1 MAISTT
7 RVIENNGFVYPY
19 VLINLA
25 ISPKYDEVTPAV
37 DIEGNVSMMLT
48 PYRVLPNGLMDI
60 YEDGRYSMYMTD
72 IYKEAAADADL
83 AQAMGYIITGIQ
95 YFINTKGL

>member
-1 MAISTT
+1 MPISTT

-25 ISPKYDEVTPAV
+25 ISPKYNEVTPAA

-48 PYRVLPNGLMDI
+48 PYRVLPNGLMDV

-72 IYKEAAADADL
+72 IYKEAATDADL
-83 AQAMGYIITGIQ
+83 AEAMGYIITGIQ
-95 YFINTKGL
+95 FFINAKGL

>member
-19 VLINLA
+19 VLVNLA
-25 ISPKYDEVTPAV
+25 ISPNYNEVTPAL

-72 IYKEAAADADL
+72 IYKDAATDADL

-95 YFINTKGL
+95 YFINTKEL

>member
-25 ISPKYDEVTPAV
+25 ISPKYDETTPAA

-60 YEDGRYSMYMTD
+60 YVEGRYSMYLSD
-72 IYKEAAADADL
+72 IYKEAETDPDL

-95 YFINTKGL
+95 FFINAKGL

>member
-7 RVIENNGFVYPY
+7 RVIENNGFIYPY

-25 ISPKYDEVTPAV
+25 ISPKYDETTPAE

-48 PYRVLPNGLMDI
+48 PYRVLPNGLMDV
-60 YEDGRYSMYMTD
+60 YTDGRYSMYLTD
-72 IYKEAAADADL
+72 IYKEAATDADL
-83 AQAMGYIITGIQ
+83 AEAMGYIITGIQ
-95 YFINTKGL
+95 FFINAKGL

>member
-25 ISPKYDEVTPAV
+25 ISPKYNEVTPAI
-37 DIEGNVSMMLT
+37 DIEGNVSMVLT

-72 IYKEAAADADL
+72 IYKEAATDADL

-95 YFINTKGL
+95 YFINAKGL